1 MQKEIIKIN
10 MPNKNLTFSEREKFI
25 NTETQKIMESYNN
38 RGYIVISHSILNKSG
53 SGVSVQFDIQQ
64 MPR

>member
-10 MPNKNLTFSEREKFI
+10 MPNKNLSFSDREKFI
-25 NTETQKIMESYNN
+25 NTETQKIMDNYNN
-38 RGYIVISHSILNKSG
+38 RGYIVISHSVLNKNS